1 MGARMQA
8 ITVIRSSGL
17 LLASWLLASCAAT
30 GSLVSA
36 PDVRLTDV
44 EVTSLDFSGQTFRL
58 GFDVSNPNPFPLPI
72 KQIRYGVRL
81 DGQQFAA
88 GETSSNFVVPANGDG
103 EFAISVELDLLKS
116 APQLLYTV
124 HDGVRR
130 AIPYAL
136 EGSLGVDIPFA
147 KPLKFETIGEIRV
160 LAD

>member
-1 MGARMQA
+1 MQPNTA
-8 ITVIRSSGL
+8 IRTLGL
-17 LLASWLLASCAAT
+17 ILASGLLASCAAT
-30 GSLVSA
+30 GTLISA

-58 GFDVSNPNPFPLPI
+58 GFDVRNPNPFPLPVRE
-72 KQIRYGVRL
+72 IRYGVRL

-88 GETSSNFVVPANGDG
+88 GETAGNFVVPANGDG

-147 KPLKFETIGEIRV
+147 KPLRFETNGEIRV

>member
-1 MGARMQA
+1 MQA
-8 ITVIRSSGL
+8 NIVTRALGLIVASG
-17 LLASWLLASCAAT
+17 LLASCAAT
-30 GSLVSA
+30 GTLISA
-36 PDVRLTDV
+36 PEVRLTDV

-58 GFDVSNPNPFPLPI
+58 GFDVSNPNPFPLPV

-88 GETSSNFVVPANGDG
+88 GETAGNFVVPANGDG

-147 KPLKFETIGEIRV
+147 KPLKFETNGEIRV

>member
-1 MGARMQA
+1 MQA
-8 ITVIRSSGL
+8 NTVIRAL
-17 LLASWLLASCAAT
+17 WMMLAGGLLASCAAT
-30 GSLVSA
+30 GTLISA
-36 PDVRLTDV
+36 PDVRLTGV

-58 GFDVSNPNPFPLPI
+58 GFDVSNPNPFPLPVR
-72 KQIRYGVRL
+72 QISYGLRL

-88 GETSSNFVVPANGDG
+88 GETAGNFVVPANGDG
-103 EFAISVELDLLKS
+103 DFAISVELDLLKS

-147 KPLKFETIGEIRV
+147 KPLKFETNGEIRV

>member
-1 MGARMQA
+1 MQA
-8 ITVIRSSGL
+8 NIVTRALGLIVASG
-17 LLASWLLASCAAT
+17 LLASCAAT
-30 GSLVSA
+30 GTLISA
-36 PDVRLTDV
+36 PEVRLTDV

-58 GFDVSNPNPFPLPI
+58 GFDVSNPNPFPLPV

-88 GETSSNFVVPANGDG
+88 GETAGNFVVPANGDG

-147 KPLKFETIGEIRV
+147 KPLRFETNGEIRV

>member
-1 MGARMQA
+1 MQA
-8 ITVIRSSGL
+8 NIVTRALGLIVASG
-17 LLASWLLASCAAT
+17 LLASCAAT
-30 GSLVSA
+30 GTLISA

-58 GFDVSNPNPFPLPI
+58 GFDVSNPNPFPLPV

-88 GETSSNFVVPANGDG
+88 GETAGNFVVPANGDG

-136 EGSLGVDIPFA
+136 EGRLGVDIPFA
-147 KPLKFETIGEIRV
+147 KPLKFETKSEIRV
-160 LAD
+160 RAD